1 MPVASAVTL
10 TSEPAAKCQTPPSDS
25 YTTYWPAKPARARRV
40 AVAAGSWQGS
50 RVLAHTSGGT
60 DLAHASQMFRDP
72 VLIVWCL
79 LSAAGP
85 GWSWL
90 SGQGS

>member
-1 MPVASAVTL
+1 M
-10 TSEPAAKCQTPPSDS
+10 
-25 YTTYWPAKPARARRV
+25 
-40 AVAAGSWQGS
+40 AAGSWQGS